1 MKTKLFAVLIIVL
14 VVLNGFL
21 IYMLVAQPHQ
31 RNNKPPAR
39 NFLTNQLNFSEEQ
52 KEIFTELDEKHRERM
67 GKFERKITREKD
79 NLFSSFQEENSTIDT
94 RAIIERTSRLE
105 VEKELEVFEF
115 FKQVRA
121 ICNEEQKSKF
131 DQIIKR
137 ALRGNKPGPPNRNGD
152 RFPGER
158 RMPPPPR

>member
-1 MKTKLFAVLIIVL
+1 MKTKLLTVLIIVL

-21 IYMLVAQPHQ
+21 IYILVAQTHQ
-31 RNNKPPAR
+31 RGKKPPAR

-52 KEIFTELDEKHRERM
+52 KGVFTELDEKHRERM
-67 GKFERKITREKD
+67 LDFERKITRQKD

-131 DQIIKR
+131 DKIIKQ

-152 RFPGER
+152 HFPRER

>member
-1 MKTKLFAVLIIVL
+1 MKTKLLAVLIIVL

-21 IYMLVAQPHQ
+21 IYMLVAQT
-31 RNNKPPAR
+31 NLKGKKPPAR

-52 KEIFTELDEKHRERM
+52 KGIFTELDEEHRERM
-67 GKFERKITREKD
+67 LDFERKITRQKD
-79 NLFSSFQEENSTIDT
+79 NLFSSFQEEDSTIDT

-131 DQIIKR
+131 DKIIKR

-152 RFPGER
+152 HFPRER